1 MPVRTRA
8 VILAG
13 GEGQRLGVL
22 TDRRAKPAVPFAGKY
37 RIIDFTLSNCV
48 NSGIFDLMI
57 LTQYRP
63 HSLIEHIAAG
73 RPWDLDRGFTGG
85 VHVYQPYRGRLDTD
99 WYRGTADAIY
109 QNLSFVERGSP
120 DRVLVLAGDHIYK
133 MNYGSLIA
141 YHSQTQADVTIGT
154 LNVSREEAT
163 RMGILAVDAES
174 RVTQFVEKPADPP
187 GTLASMGIYVFDLK
201 TLADILT
208 EDAKRRDSSHDF
220 GKDIIPRMVS
230 GGMRVF
236 AYPFEN
242 YWVDVGTVEAYWQT
256 HMDLLKHPPRLD
268 LNDRT
273 WVVHTQSEERPP
285 VTIQEGAV
293 VKDSMITDGCVISP
307 GARIERS
314 VLSPGVWI
322 GRNAVVRESVVLT
335 DSVIEEGARVDRAIL
350 DKAVRIGR
358 RARVGQRS
366 KPGEG
371 PGITTIGKNAQ
382 IPDRIT
388 VKRGAVIDADATPEY
403 FSANALRQRQR
414 ARKQRMADA
423 TTGAAAAPAAPTPP
437 LASR

>member
-1 MPVRTRA
+1 MRTRA

-48 NSGIFDLMI
+48 NSGIFDIMI

-63 HSLIEHIAAG
+63 HSLIEHIGAG

-109 QNLSFVERGSP
+109 QNLSFVERAAP
-120 DRVLVLAGDHIYK
+120 ELVLVLAGDHIYK
-133 MNYGSLIA
+133 MNYSALVA
-141 YHSQTQADVTIGT
+141 FHVEQNADVTIGT

-163 RMGILAVDAES
+163 RMGILAIDGHS
-174 RVTQFVEKPADPP
+174 QVTQFVEKPADPP
-187 GTLASMGIYVFDLK
+187 GTLASMGIYVFGLK
-201 TLADILT
+201 TLAQMLT

-220 GKDIIPRMVS
+220 GKDILPRMVS

-236 AYPFEN
+236 AYPFQS

-256 HMDLLKHPPRLD
+256 HMDLLKHPPPLD

-285 VTIQEGAV
+285 VTIQEGAI

-307 GARIERS
+307 GARVERS
-314 VLSPGVWI
+314 VLSAGVWV
-322 GRNAVVRESVVLT
+322 GPNALVRDSVILT
-335 DSVIEEGARVDRAIL
+335 DSVVEEAARVDRSIV
-350 DKAVRIGR
+350 DKLVRIGK
-358 RARVGQRS
+358 RARVGQRP
-366 KPGEG
+366 KAGEG
-371 PGITTIGKNAQ
+371 PGITAVGKNAQ
-382 IPDRIT
+382 IPDRIF

-403 FSANALRQRQR
+403 FTAPALRQRSR
-414 ARKQRMADA
+414 AKKLRLAAAA
-423 TTGAAAAPAAPTPP
+423 TAAAPASPP
-437 LASR
+437 R

>member
-1 MPVRTRA
+1 MPVQTRA

-48 NSGIFDLMI
+48 NSGLFDLMI

-63 HSLIEHIAAG
+63 HSLIEHIGAG

-85 VHVYQPYRGRLDTD
+85 VHIYQPYRGRLDTD

-109 QNLSFVERGSP
+109 QNLSFVERGRP

-141 YHSQTQADVTIGT
+141 FHSECSADVTIGT
-154 LNVSREEAT
+154 LNVTREEAT
-163 RMGILAVDAES
+163 RMGILAIDGES
-174 RVTQFVEKPADPP
+174 RVTQFVEKPSDPP

-201 TLADILT
+201 TLAEMLK

-230 GGMRVF
+230 GGRRVF
-236 AYPFEN
+236 AYPFES

-256 HMDLLKHPPRLD
+256 HMDLLKHPPPLD

-293 VKDSMITDGCVISP
+293 VKDSMITDGCVISS
-307 GARIERS
+307 GARIERC
-314 VLSPGVWI
+314 VLSPGVRI
-322 GRNAVVRESVVLT
+322 GKNAIVRDSVILT
-335 DSVIEEGARVDRAIL
+335 DSVVEEGARVDRAIL

-358 RARVGQRS
+358 RARVGQRP
-366 KPGEG
+366 KPEEG

-382 IPDRIT
+382 IPDRIA
-388 VKRGAVIDADATPEY
+388 VRRGAVIDADATPEY
-403 FSANALRQRQR
+403 FSASALRQRQR
-414 ARKQRMADA
+414 ARRLRI
-423 TTGAAAAPAAPTPP
+423 AAAASGASAPPQP
-437 LASR
+437 R

>member
-1 MPVRTRA
+1 MRTRA

-48 NSGIFDLMI
+48 NSGIFDIMI

-63 HSLIEHIAAG
+63 HSLIEHIGAG

-109 QNLSFVERGSP
+109 QNLSFVERGTP
-120 DRVLVLAGDHIYK
+120 ELVLVLAGDHIYK
-133 MNYGSLIA
+133 MNYGALVA
-141 YHSQTQADVTIGT
+141 FHVEQNADVTIGT

-163 RMGILAVDAES
+163 RMGILAIDEKS
-174 RVTQFVEKPADPP
+174 KVTQFVEKPADPP
-187 GTLASMGIYVFDLK
+187 GTLASMGIYVFGLK
-201 TLADILT
+201 TLGQMLT

-220 GKDIIPRMVS
+220 GKDIIPRMVG

-236 AYPFEN
+236 AYSFQS
-242 YWVDVGTVEAYWQT
+242 YWVDVGTIEAYWQT
-256 HMDLLKHPPRLD
+256 HMDLLKHPPPLD
-268 LNDRT
+268 LNDRR

-285 VTIQEGAV
+285 VTIQEGAI

-307 GARIERS
+307 GARVERS
-314 VLSPGVWI
+314 VLSAGVWI
-322 GRNAVVRESVVLT
+322 GPNALVRDSVILT
-335 DSVIEEGARVDRAIL
+335 DSVVEEGARVDRSIV
-350 DKAVRIGR
+350 DKLVRIGK
-358 RARVGQRS
+358 RARVGQRP
-366 KPGEG
+366 KAGGG
-371 PGITTIGKNAQ
+371 PGITAVGKNAQ
-382 IPDRIT
+382 IPDRIF

-403 FSANALRQRQR
+403 FTAPALRQRSR
-414 ARKQRMADA
+414 AKKLRL
-423 TTGAAAAPAAPTPP
+423 AAAATAVAPASPP
-437 LASR
+437 R

>member
-1 MPVRTRA
+1 MKRTMA

-13 GEGQRLGVL
+13 GEGERLSILSSV
-22 TDRRAKPAVPFAGKY
+22 RAKPAVPFGGKY

-141 YHSQTQADVTIGT
+141 YHSQTSADVTIGT
-154 LNVSREEAT
+154 LNVTREEAT

-423 TTGAAAAPAAPTPP
+423 TTGAAPTPAAPTPP
-437 LASR
+437 PASR